1 MLGTKMYTF
10 LKVAEY
16 LNFTK
21 AAEAL
26 YMTQPAVS
34 QQIKQLEEEVG
45 AKVFIRNKNGLILTQ
60 QGEIVL
66 KYARRQKALY
76 EKMLLELQNAEKN
89 IGPLRIRITHTA
101 ESNVTASALAKYS
114 IENNGI
120 KIMLATDTINNLYD
134 KLENYELDLAII
146 DASAN
151 NPKFSSMLLDTDYL
165 MCVMS
170 PDNPLSQ
177 RSAVTISEL
186 KKEKMILRSAE
197 SATRKLFEE
206 TLVFN
211 GEDISFF
218 DVILEVDNIATIKDL
233 IRKDLGVSIL
243 PRSACLDEIRKGK
256 IKALPIENFSMVRE
270 TRIVYNKDFSH
281 KEVLDDILRIYG
293 KTASI

>member
-34 QQIKQLEEEVG
+34 QQIKLLEEEVG
-45 AKVFIRNKNGLILTQ
+45 SKVFIRNRNGLILTQ

-76 EKMLLELQNAEKN
+76 DKMFLELENSEKN
-89 IGPLRIRITHTA
+89 IGPLRIGITHTS
-101 ESNVTASALAKYS
+101 ESNITASALAKYS
-114 IENNGI
+114 IENDGV
-120 KIMLATDTINNLYD
+120 KIMLTTDTINNLYD

-146 DASAN
+146 DSSVT
-151 NPKFSSMLLDTDYL
+151 NPKFHSMPLDTDYL

-170 PDNPLSQ
+170 PDNSLSQ
-177 RSAVTISEL
+177 KSALTIDEL
-186 KKEKMILRSAE
+186 KKEKMILRSSE

-206 TLVFN
+206 TLSSN
-211 GEDISFF
+211 GEDISVF
-218 DVILEVDNIATIKDL
+218 DVIMEVDNIATIKDL
-233 IRKDLGVSIL
+233 VRMNLGVSIL

-256 IKALPIENFSMVRE
+256 IKALYIENFSMVRE
-270 TRIVYNKDFSH
+270 TRIVYNKDFNH
-281 KEVLDDILRIYG
+281 KEVLDDIIRIYG
-293 KTASI
+293 KTSS

>member
-34 QQIKQLEEEVG
+34 QQIKQLEEEVD

-76 EKMLLELQNAEKN
+76 EKMLLELQNSEKN
-89 IGPLRIRITHTA
+89 FGPLRIGITHTA

-114 IENNGI
+114 IENNGV
-120 KIMLATDTINNLYD
+120 KIMLTTDTINNLYD

-151 NPKFSSMLLDTDYL
+151 NPKFSSLLLDTDYL

-177 RSAVTISEL
+177 RSAVTISDL

-211 GEDISFF
+211 GEDISLF

-281 KEVLDDILRIYG
+281 KEVLDDIIRIYG

>member
-76 EKMLLELQNAEKN
+76 EKMQLEIQNAEKN
-89 IGPLRIRITHTA
+89 AGPLRIGITHTA

-114 IENNGI
+114 IENNGV
-120 KIMLATDTINNLYD
+120 KIMLTTDTINNLYD

-146 DASAN
+146 DASSN

-165 MCVMS
+165 MCVLS
-170 PDNPLSQ
+170 PDNPLAQ

-186 KKEKMILRSAE
+186 KKEKMILRSSE
-197 SATRKLFEE
+197 SATRKLLEE
-206 TLVFN
+206 TLVYH
-211 GEDISFF
+211 GEDISSF

-233 IRKDLGVSIL
+233 IRKDLGVSII

-270 TRIVYNKDFSH
+270 TRIVYNKDFRH
-281 KEVLDDILRIYG
+281 KEVLDDIIRIYG
-293 KTASI
+293 KTASV

>member
-76 EKMLLELQNAEKN
+76 ENMLLELQNAEKN
-89 IGPLRIRITHTA
+89 IGPLRIGITHTA

-211 GEDISFF
+211 GEDSSFF

>member
-89 IGPLRIRITHTA
+89 IGPLRIGITHTA
-101 ESNVTASALAKYS
+101 ESNVTASALANYS

>member
-1 MLGTKMYTF
+1 
-10 LKVAEY
+10 
-16 LNFTK
+16 
-21 AAEAL
+21 
-26 YMTQPAVS
+26 MTQPAVS

-76 EKMLLELQNAEKN
+76 EKMHLEIQNTEKN
-89 IGPLRIRITHTA
+89 AGPLRIGITHTA

-114 IENNGI
+114 IENNGV
-120 KIMLATDTINNLYD
+120 KIMLTTDTINNLYD

-146 DASAN
+146 DASSN

-165 MCVMS
+165 MCVLS
-170 PDNPLSQ
+170 PDNPLAQ

-186 KKEKMILRSAE
+186 KKEKMILRSVE

-206 TLVFN
+206 TLAYN
-211 GEDISFF
+211 GEDISYF

-270 TRIVYNKDFSH
+270 TRIVYNKDFGH
-281 KEVLDDILRIYG
+281 KEVLDDIIRIYG

>member
-1 MLGTKMYTF
+1 MLGTKMYSF
-10 LKVAEY
+10 IKVAEY

-60 QGEIVL
+60 QGETVL

-76 EKMLLELQNAEKN
+76 EKMLLEIQNAEKN
-89 IGPLRIRITHTA
+89 AGPLRIGITHTA

-114 IENNGI
+114 IENNGV
-120 KIMLATDTINNLYD
+120 KITLTTDTINILYD

-146 DASAN
+146 DASSN

-165 MCVMS
+165 MCVLS

-206 TLVFN
+206 TLAYN
-211 GEDISFF
+211 GEDISYF

-270 TRIVYNKDFSH
+270 TRIVYNKDFGH
-281 KEVLDDILRIYG
+281 KEVLDDIIRIYG

>member
-89 IGPLRIRITHTA
+89 IGPLRIGITHTA

-177 RSAVTISEL
+177 RSAVTISDL

-281 KEVLDDILRIYG
+281 KEVLDDGHARL
-293 KTASI
+293 K

>member
-1 MLGTKMYTF
+1 MYTF

-76 EKMLLELQNAEKN
+76 EKMHLEIQNTEKN
-89 IGPLRIRITHTA
+89 AGPLRIGITHTA

-114 IENNGI
+114 IENNGV
-120 KIMLATDTINNLYD
+120 KIMLTTDTINNLYD

-146 DASAN
+146 DASSN

-165 MCVMS
+165 MCVLS

-186 KKEKMILRSAE
+186 KKEKMILRSSE
-197 SATRKLFEE
+197 SKLFEE
-206 TLVFN
+206 TLVYN
-211 GEDISFF
+211 GEDISSF

-233 IRKDLGVSIL
+233 IRKDLGVSII

-270 TRIVYNKDFSH
+270 TRIVYNKDFRH
-281 KEVLDDILRIYG
+281 KEVLDDIIRIYG
-293 KTASI
+293 KTASV

>member
-76 EKMLLELQNAEKN
+76 EKMLLEIQNAEKN
-89 IGPLRIRITHTA
+89 AGPLRIGITHTA

-114 IENNGI
+114 IENNGV
-120 KIMLATDTINNLYD
+120 KITLTTDTINNLYD
-134 KLENYELDLAII
+134 KLESYELDLAII
-146 DASAN
+146 DASSN

-165 MCVMS
+165 MCVLS

-186 KKEKMILRSAE
+186 KKEKMILRSVE

-206 TLVFN
+206 TLAYN
-211 GEDISFF
+211 GEDISYF

-270 TRIVYNKDFSH
+270 TRIVYNKDFGH
-281 KEVLDDILRIYG
+281 KEVLDDIIRIYG

>member
-60 QGEIVL
+60 QGERVL

-76 EKMLLELQNAEKN
+76 EKMQLEIQNAEKN
-89 IGPLRIRITHTA
+89 AGPLRIGITHTA

-114 IENNGI
+114 IENNGV
-120 KIMLATDTINNLYD
+120 KYTLTTDTIYNLYD
-134 KLENYELDLAII
+134 KLESYELDLAII
-146 DASAN
+146 DASSN

-165 MCVMS
+165 MCVLS

-186 KKEKMILRSAE
+186 KKEKMILRSVE

-206 TLVFN
+206 TLAYN
-211 GEDISFF
+211 GEDISYF

-270 TRIVYNKDFSH
+270 TRIVYNKDFGH
-281 KEVLDDILRIYG
+281 KEVLDDIIRIYG
-293 KTASI
+293 KIASI

>member
-45 AKVFIRNKNGLILTQ
+45 TKVFIRNKNGLILTQ

-89 IGPLRIRITHTA
+89 IGPLRIGITHTA

>member
-10 LKVAEY
+10 IKVAEY

-76 EKMLLELQNAEKN
+76 EKMLLEIQNAEKN
-89 IGPLRIRITHTA
+89 AGPLRIGITHTA

-114 IENNGI
+114 IENNGV
-120 KIMLATDTINNLYD
+120 KITLTTDTINNLYD

-146 DASAN
+146 DASSN

-165 MCVMS
+165 MCVLS

-206 TLVFN
+206 TLAYN
-211 GEDISFF
+211 GEDISYF

-270 TRIVYNKDFSH
+270 TRIVYNKDFGH
-281 KEVLDDILRIYG
+281 KEVLDDIIRIYG

>member
-10 LKVAEY
+10 IKVAEY

-76 EKMLLELQNAEKN
+76 EKMLLEIQNAEKN
-89 IGPLRIRITHTA
+89 AGPLRIGITHTA

-114 IENNGI
+114 IENNGV
-120 KIMLATDTINNLYD
+120 KITLTTDTINNLYD
-134 KLENYELDLAII
+134 KLESYELDLAII
-146 DASAN
+146 DASSN

-165 MCVMS
+165 MCVLS

-186 KKEKMILRSAE
+186 KKEKMILRSVE

-206 TLVFN
+206 TLAYN
-211 GEDISFF
+211 GEDISYF

-270 TRIVYNKDFSH
+270 TRIVYNKDFGH
-281 KEVLDDILRIYG
+281 KEVLDDIIRIYG

>member
-45 AKVFIRNKNGLILTQ
+45 VKVFIRNKNGLILTQ

-76 EKMLLELQNAEKN
+76 EKMLLELKNSEKN
-89 IGPLRIRITHTA
+89 FGPLRIGITHTA

-114 IENNGI
+114 IENNGV
-120 KIMLATDTINNLYD
+120 KIMLTTDTINNLYD

-146 DASAN
+146 DASVN
-151 NPKFSSMLLDTDYL
+151 NPKFSSLLLDTDYL

-177 RSAVTISEL
+177 RSAVTISDL

-270 TRIVYNKDFSH
+270 TRIVYNKDFSN
-281 KEVLDDILRIYG
+281 KEVLDDIIRIYG

>member
-76 EKMLLELQNAEKN
+76 EKMLLEIQNAEKN
-89 IGPLRIRITHTA
+89 AGPLRIGITHTA

-114 IENNGI
+114 IENNGV
-120 KIMLATDTINNLYD
+120 KIMLTTDTINNLYD

-146 DASAN
+146 DASSN

-165 MCVMS
+165 MCVLS
-170 PDNPLSQ
+170 PDNPLAQ

-186 KKEKMILRSAE
+186 KKEKMILRSVE

-206 TLVFN
+206 TLAYN
-211 GEDISFF
+211 GEDISYF

-233 IRKDLGVSIL
+233 IRKDLGVSIF

-270 TRIVYNKDFSH
+270 TRIVYNKDFGH
-281 KEVLDDILRIYG
+281 KEVLDDIIRIYG
-293 KTASI
+293 KTASV

>member
-10 LKVAEY
+10 IKVAEY

-76 EKMLLELQNAEKN
+76 EKMLLEIQNAEKN
-89 IGPLRIRITHTA
+89 AGPLRIGITHTA

-114 IENNGI
+114 IENNGV
-120 KIMLATDTINNLYD
+120 KITLTTDTINNLYD
-134 KLENYELDLAII
+134 KLESYELDLAII
-146 DASAN
+146 DASSN

-165 MCVMS
+165 MCVLS
-170 PDNPLSQ
+170 PDNPLAQ

-186 KKEKMILRSAE
+186 KKEKMILRSVE

-206 TLVFN
+206 TLAYN
-211 GEDISFF
+211 GEDISYF

-270 TRIVYNKDFSH
+270 TRIVYNKDFGH
-281 KEVLDDILRIYG
+281 KEVLDDIIRIYG

>member
-76 EKMLLELQNAEKN
+76 DKMLWELEKSEKN
-89 IGPLRIRITHTA
+89 VGPLRIGITHTS
-101 ESNVTASALAKYS
+101 ESNVTAAALAKYS

-120 KIMLATDTINNLYD
+120 KIMLTTDIISNLYD

-146 DASAN
+146 DSSAN

-177 RSAVTISEL
+177 RSAVTIADL

-206 TLVFN
+206 TLSFN
-211 GEDISFF
+211 GEDISLF

-256 IKALPIENFSMVRE
+256 VKALPIENFSMVRE
-270 TRIVYNKDFSH
+270 TKIVYNKDFNH
-281 KEVLDDILRIYG
+281 KEVLDDIIRIYG
-293 KTASI
+293 KTASY

>member
-76 EKMLLELQNAEKN
+76 EKMQLEIQNAEKN
-89 IGPLRIRITHTA
+89 AGPLRIGITHTA

-114 IENNGI
+114 IENNGV
-120 KIMLATDTINNLYD
+120 KIMLTTDTINNLYD
-134 KLENYELDLAII
+134 KLESYELDLAII
-146 DASAN
+146 DASSN

-165 MCVMS
+165 MCVLS
-170 PDNPLSQ
+170 PDNPLAQ

-186 KKEKMILRSAE
+186 KKEKMILRSSE
-197 SATRKLFEE
+197 SATRKLLEE
-206 TLVFN
+206 TLVYH
-211 GEDISFF
+211 GEDISSF

-233 IRKDLGVSIL
+233 IRKDLGVSII

-270 TRIVYNKDFSH
+270 TRIVYNKDFRH
-281 KEVLDDILRIYG
+281 KEVLDDIIRIYG
-293 KTASI
+293 KTASV

>member
-45 AKVFIRNKNGLILTQ
+45 AKVFIRNKNGLSLTQ

-76 EKMLLELQNAEKN
+76 EKMQLEIQNAEKN
-89 IGPLRIRITHTA
+89 AGPLRIGITHTA

-114 IENNGI
+114 IENNGV
-120 KIMLATDTINNLYD
+120 KIMLTTDTINNLYD

-146 DASAN
+146 DASSN

-165 MCVMS
+165 MCVLS

-186 KKEKMILRSAE
+186 KKEKMILRSSE

-206 TLVFN
+206 TLVYH
-211 GEDISFF
+211 GEDISSF

-233 IRKDLGVSIL
+233 IRKDLGVSII

-270 TRIVYNKDFSH
+270 TRIVYNKDFRH
-281 KEVLDDILRIYG
+281 KEVLDDIIRIYG
-293 KTASI
+293 KTASV

>member
-10 LKVAEY
+10 IKVAEY

-76 EKMLLELQNAEKN
+76 EKMLLEIQNAEKN
-89 IGPLRIRITHTA
+89 AGPLRIGITHTA

-114 IENNGI
+114 IENNGV
-120 KIMLATDTINNLYD
+120 KITLTTDTINNLYD
-134 KLENYELDLAII
+134 KLESYELDLAII
-146 DASAN
+146 DASSN

-165 MCVMS
+165 MCVLS

-186 KKEKMILRSAE
+186 KKEKMILRSVE

-206 TLVFN
+206 TLAYN
-211 GEDISFF
+211 GEDISYF

-270 TRIVYNKDFSH
+270 TRIVYNKDFGH
-281 KEVLDDILRIYG
+281 KEVLDDIIRIY
-293 KTASI
+293 

>member
-89 IGPLRIRITHTA
+89 IGPLRIGITHTA

-281 KEVLDDILRIYG
+281 KEVLDDILRIYR